1 MCTIRCGRVCRE
13 AHPTT
18 AWLTYSTVV
27 PPPFPW
33 FLQRSDSRSFHGTET
48 SMSMSG
54 PEGREGLLRSLVVSD
69 GSLSLLRKFV
79 RLVPPVE
86 TALMEA
92 DEDVRSLE
100 ADFR

>member
-1 MCTIRCGRVCRE
+1 MLAGDSRE
-13 AHPTT
+13 SI
-18 AWLTYSTVV
+18 LRSVTV
-27 PPPFPW
+27 
-33 FLQRSDSRSFHGTET
+33 SDS
-48 SMSMSG
+48 
-54 PEGREGLLRSLVVSD
+54 
-69 GSLSLLRKFV
+69 SLSLMRKFV